1 MNFTLCSPVMFYLV
15 VSLIILITFILQN
28 VGNTSVYC
36 LGDYEC
42 DVNNNVFVLVVQFL
56 YILLFTVVL
65 NGICVYVT
73 PIISWILVII
83 IFLIYFISI
92 SSLFLFSNR
101 DRVTIYG

>member
-1 MNFTLCSPVMFYLV
+1 MFYLV
-15 VSLIILITFILQN
+15 VSSIILIIFILQN

-42 DVNNNVFVLVVQFL
+42 DVNNNVFVLVVQIL
-56 YILLFTVVL
+56 YVLLFTVVL
-65 NGICVYVT
+65 NGICAYVT

-92 SSLFLFSNR
+92 TSLFLFSSR